1 VREKSCRLRFF
12 GRQIDPETARQEA
25 AMESVRR
32 RIVLLTCVS
41 GLLLQ
46 LPLAA
51 RGNPEHGR
59 TFKITYS
66 KWADTTTAPG
76 FRLLKGFTGGD
87 IVGDFTGQV
96 FVREV
101 SVSGRVTRLEAEYS
115 VAGDLSFTALM
126 RGGADP
132 LTGNAILDGTILAGW
147 RKGASVHAEFATIQ
161 APSPNDPACPGHP
174 PGLPCNLGTMW
185 VGQVSHR

>member
-12 GRQIDPETARQEA
+12 SQPIDPENGKQEE
-25 AMESVRR
+25 AMENVRR

-41 GLLLQ
+41 GLLLH

-51 RGNPEHGR
+51 SGNEDRGR
-59 TFKITYS
+59 TFKISYS
-66 KWADTTTAPG
+66 KWADTTSAPG
-76 FRLLKGFTGGD
+76 FRLLRGFTGGD
-87 IVGDFTGQV
+87 IVGDFFGQV

-101 SVSGRVTRLEAEYS
+101 SWDGRVNRLEAEYS
-115 VAGDLSFTALM
+115 VTGDRSFTAMM
-126 RGGADP
+126 RGAADP
-132 LTGNAILDGTILAGW
+132 LTGDAILDGTILAGW
-147 RKGASVHAEFATIQ
+147 RTGAHVHAEFATIQ

-185 VGQVSHR
+185 VGQVPRR